1 MMDFIGAHSA
11 ELAAAVMAIFMLV
24 LGYIG
29 IEDAVKHRAD

>member
-11 ELAAAVMAIFMLV
+11 ELAAAVMGIFMLV

-29 IEDAVKHRAD
+29 IEDALKHRAD

>member
-11 ELAAAVMAIFMLV
+11 ELAAAVMGIFALV

-29 IEDAVKHRAD
+29 IEDALKHRTD